1 MAVLLSTSYPQQV
14 SRSSQPQR
22 SPTAGLLLGLVLT
35 LVAVVAYSAYIV
47 WQIKGLR
54 QLQSD
59 LAGRNRKDSLQLL
72 RVQNDLNS
80 LALAMRDMLDA
91 DEPYP
96 LSAWSTQFQ
105 RIHADLDDALRRE
118 EEVALVERS
127 PEQREFLRSALAQ
140 FWDAADRTF
149 VLAQNGK
156 QDEARSEIRVSLQA
170 RQAALSTAVARLLV
184 QNNEYEE
191 QVAARTSA
199 IYDRVQR
206 QVYVF
211 LAATL
216 IAIVLTSLYL
226 MRSNRRLFAQLAALS
241 AQRRDLAQKLIA
253 TQESTLRYVSREL
266 HDEFGQIL
274 TAVGSMLGRA
284 EKHTPEGSPLR
295 AELHEVREIAQ
306 NTLNT
311 VRSLSQAL
319 HPVMLDEAG
328 LETTLDWYLPTV
340 ERQTGIALSYEKSGE
355 AFPLSSAA
363 AVHIYRIVQEAL
375 NNVTRHSGSK
385 QAWVRLRFLDQ
396 SLELEVEDHG
406 TGFAP
411 TSGRPGIGL
420 VAMRERA
427 QLVNGTIEFLQ
438 PATGGTLVRLHVPRE
453 TIETHA

>member
-1 MAVLLSTSYPQQV
+1 L
-14 SRSSQPQR
+14 RSS
-22 SPTAGLLLGLVLT
+22 
-35 LVAVVAYSAYIV
+35 
-47 WQIKGLR
+47 
-54 QLQSD
+54 
-59 LAGRNRKDSLQLL
+59 
-72 RVQNDLNS
+72 
-80 LALAMRDMLDA
+80 
-91 DEPYP
+91 
-96 LSAWSTQFQ
+96 
-105 RIHADLDDALRRE
+105 
-118 EEVALVERS
+118 
-127 PEQREFLRSALAQ
+127 LAQ

-149 VLAQNGK
+149 TLAQHGK
-156 QDEARSEIRVSLQA
+156 QDEARADIRVSLQA

-191 QVAARTSA
+191 QVAARTA
-199 IYDRVQR
+199 EIYDRVQR

-216 IAIVLTSLYL
+216 TAIVLTSLYL

-328 LETTLDWYLPTV
+328 LESTLDWYLPTV
-340 ERQTGIALSYEKSGE
+340 ERQTGIAISYEKSGD
-355 AFPLSSAA
+355 ALPLSSAA
-363 AVHIYRIVQEAL
+363 AVHIYRIAQEAL
-375 NNVTRHSGSK
+375 NNVARHSGSK

-396 SLELEVEDHG
+396 SLELEIEDRG
-406 TGFAP
+406 TGIAAVN
-411 TSGRPGIGL
+411 SRPGIGL

-427 QLVNGTIEFLQ
+427 QLVNGKIEFLH
-438 PATGGTLVRLHVPRE
+438 AASGGTLVRLRVPRE
-453 TIETHA
+453 ALETNA